1 VDEPAHEVGGGRLV
15 ATVADPDANI
25 LGLLQDR

>member
-15 ATVADPDANI
+15 AVADPDANI